1 MTKKSLVNSKV
12 KWYVNIKSF
21 RINGYISQERK
32 EVLNGVGVAQSLA
45 LNNYNHLYIRF
56 PQNGTHCI
64 CTLKFINVASGCY
77 SVVFYIHN
85 HLVVQK
91 GFEDTK
97 GVIGSRN
104 SKDTGCNISYYIS
117 PRNTDISRHANRSNC
132 LPFRST

>member
-1 MTKKSLVNSKV
+1 MAVVS
-12 KWYVNIKSF
+12 
-21 RINGYISQERK
+21 G
-32 EVLNGVGVAQSLA
+32 
-45 LNNYNHLYIRF
+45 NNYNHLYIRF

-104 SKDTGCNISYYIS
+104 SKDKQCNFQNKKTYKTLHRKLKIEQHE
-117 PRNTDISRHANRSNC
+117 PH
-132 LPFRST
+132 